1 LGTLQMRATL
11 RPDRHDVGV
20 ADTGTGDGDHSWV
33 VWRQDD
39 NGNRFE
45 VGRFPSQEAAEAL
58 ASEMEARGHRQ
69 MYWVATAD

>member
-1 LGTLQMRATL
+1 MRATL

-20 ADTGTGDGDHSWV
+20 ADTGTGDGDHFWV

-45 VGRFPSQEAAEAL
+45 VGRFPAGTVVQRIPQGVH
-58 ASEMEARGHRQ
+58 RGFECR
-69 MYWVATAD
+69 